1 MRARSHKGHRLLRT
15 LHKGEEEGCETQM
28 MWIWIAIWIPVF
40 TASFYLGYRKG
51 YTDER
56 KRLLGD
62 EKYKHLRKLNE

>member
-1 MRARSHKGHRLLRT
+1 
-15 LHKGEEEGCETQM
+15 M